1 MFDKHDDAKKPFNPR
16 HRVIG
21 AVLLI
26 VVAAIA
32 LPFVLNRKHYQ
43 ETPAAA
49 PGVKTVVMDVAPTVS
64 SPSPTSPQTPAA
76 VPASTVVAATPAV
89 PPSPPAA
96 VAAKPAS
103 PVARTRGSHAIPIVA
118 KPAVHARRWYVQLGT
133 FSKPENARA
142 LQHKLAVRG
151 FSVHLEPVKLAHGR
165 GTRVRLG
172 PYSDERAAKAM
183 LERVRKK
190 AGVAGVTV
198 AEKT

>member
-21 AVLLI
+21 AALLI
-26 VVAAIA
+26 VVATIA

-64 SPSPTSPQTPAA
+64 SPASTSPQ
-76 VPASTVVAATPAV
+76 ATPAV
-89 PPSPPAA
+89 PPTPPAA
-96 VAAKPAS
+96 AVTPTVPPRAPAAAKPALTAS
-103 PVARTRGSHAIPIVA
+103 AGTSRTTPVVA
-118 KPAVHARRWYVQLGT
+118 KPAVHARRWYVQLGM